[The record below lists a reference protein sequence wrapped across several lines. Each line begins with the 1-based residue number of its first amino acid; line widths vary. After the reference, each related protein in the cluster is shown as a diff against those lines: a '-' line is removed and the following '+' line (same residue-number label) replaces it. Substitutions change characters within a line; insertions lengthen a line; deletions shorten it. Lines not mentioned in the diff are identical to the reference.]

1 MIRNLLLVIF
11 SITISL
17 IIIEFFLYNIGKYKN
32 LTENNLVP
40 SPAIYERSFSSIQVY
55 EHPDLK
61 YKVISKFD
69 KDGVKNFD
77 QTTTSDKKNII
88 ALFGDSF
95 TENVAIDKNFEYSLL
110 LSNHI
115 SGYQVVNYGVGGYS
129 ADQVFIRF
137 LKYKNHD
144 IKHVFYLFY
153 PNDIYFKTKSK
164 FFDDGSY
171 IISKPDINLF
181 FKMVGKLNLT
191 YLAIDIY
198 YYLKSKLKKSY
209 TLTNIENYN
218 SILSDK
224 LYQKFYNTSEIRCDY
239 FNNYFNT
246 SSYDFNLDDCSK
258 NFLNLLSIFKT
269 EVEKINARFYVLV
282 FPGNK
287 NLDFFNNIVNQK
299 KDYFNYYF
307 LDKNL
312 IGGSVINN
320 KKINFKNDAHWNEY
334 GNLYFAYNLSEI
346 FNKIKI
352 TSKKIDLDNKIKE
365 IDNFYKK
372 YK

>member
-1 MIRNLLLVIF
+1 M
-11 SITISL
+11 
-17 IIIEFFLYNIGKYKN
+17 
-32 LTENNLVP
+32 
-40 SPAIYERSFSSIQVY
+40 
-55 EHPDLK
+55 
-61 YKVISKFD
+61 
-69 KDGVKNFD
+69 
-77 QTTTSDKKNII
+77 
-88 ALFGDSF
+88 
-95 TENVAIDKNFEYSLL
+95 
-110 LSNHI
+110 
-115 SGYQVVNYGVGGYS
+115 
-129 ADQVFIRF
+129 
-137 LKYKNHD
+137 
-144 IKHVFYLFY
+144 
-153 PNDIYFKTKSK
+153 
-164 FFDDGSY
+164 
-171 IISKPDINLF
+171 
-181 FKMVGKLNLT
+181 
-191 YLAIDIY
+191 
-198 YYLKSKLKKSY
+198 
-209 TLTNIENYN
+209 
-218 SILSDK
+218 
-224 LYQKFYNTSEIRCDY
+224 Y

-352 TSKKIDLDNKIKE
+352 ISKKINLDNKIKK